1 METHTEQ
8 NSRSVTVVTLDGNC
22 FLSVGHILIFFSYL
36 FGMQLSSLP

>member
-8 NSRSVTVVTLDGNC
+8 DCRRLTVVTLDANC

-36 FGMQLSSLP
+36 LGMQLSSLP